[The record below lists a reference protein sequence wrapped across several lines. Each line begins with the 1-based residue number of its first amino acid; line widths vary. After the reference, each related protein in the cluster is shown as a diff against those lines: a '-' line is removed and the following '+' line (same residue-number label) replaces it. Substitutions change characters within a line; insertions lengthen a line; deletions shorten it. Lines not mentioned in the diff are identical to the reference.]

1 MNILLNN
8 NQNKVLVSEELMKL
22 IKKSIVTAL
31 NYENIFEKVEVS
43 LLLIDNEEIQKLNKE
58 YRDVD
63 LITDVLSFPM
73 YDDISEVLDEEYLY
87 LGDIVISC
95 ERAMEQAKEFG
106 HSVER
111 EIGYLTVHSVL
122 HLLGYDHM
130 NEDDKVIM
138 RQKEEEILEKVN
150 LTR

>member
-8 NQNKVLVSEELMKL
+8 HQSKVLVSEDLMRL

-43 LLLIDNEEIQKLNKE
+43 LLLIDNEEIQRLNKE

-73 YDDISEVLDEEYLY
+73 YDDINEALDEEYLY

-95 ERAMEQAKEFG
+95 ESAMEQALEFG

-130 NEDDKVIM
+130 NEDDKAIM
-138 RQKEEEILEKVN
+138 RKKEEEILEKVN

>member
-8 NQNKVLVSEELMKL
+8 HQNKVPVSEELMDL
-22 IKKSIVTAL
+22 VKKSITAAL

-43 LLLIDNEEIQKLNKE
+43 LLFIDNDEIRELNKE
-58 YRDVD
+58 HRGVN
-63 LITDVLSFPM
+63 LPTDVLSFPM
-73 YDDISEVLDEEYLY
+73 YDDISEALEEEYLY

-95 ERAMEQAKEFG
+95 EKAIEQAKDFG

-130 NEDDKVIM
+130 NEEDKAIM
-138 RQKEEEILEKVN
+138 REKEEEILKKVD
-150 LTR
+150 LER

>member
-8 NQNKVLVSEELMKL
+8 HQNKVPVSNELMDL
-22 IKKSIVTAL
+22 VKKSITAAL

-43 LLLIDNEEIQKLNKE
+43 LLFIDNDEIRELNKE
-58 YRDVD
+58 HRGVN
-63 LITDVLSFPM
+63 LPTDVLSFPM
-73 YDDISEVLDEEYLY
+73 YDDISKALDEEYLY

-95 ERAMEQAKEFG
+95 EKAIEQAKDFG

-130 NEDDKVIM
+130 NEKDKAVM
-138 RQKEEEILEKVN
+138 REKEEEILKKVD
-150 LTR
+150 LER

>member
-8 NQNKVLVSEELMKL
+8 HQNKVPVSKDLMDLV
-22 IKKSIVTAL
+22 KKSITAAL

-43 LLLIDNEEIQKLNKE
+43 LLFIDNDEIRELNKE
-58 YRDVD
+58 HRGVN
-63 LITDVLSFPM
+63 LPTDVLSFPM
-73 YDDISEVLDEEYLY
+73 YDDISEALEEEYLY

-95 ERAMEQAKEFG
+95 EKAIEQAKDFG

-130 NEDDKVIM
+130 NEEEKVIM
-138 RQKEEEILEKVN
+138 RKKEEEILKKVD
-150 LTR
+150 LER

>member
-8 NQNKVLVSEELMKL
+8 HQNKVPVSKELMDL
-22 IKKSIVTAL
+22 VKKSITAAL

-43 LLLIDNEEIQKLNKE
+43 LLFIDNDEIRELNKE
-58 YRDVD
+58 HRGVN
-63 LITDVLSFPM
+63 LPTDVLSFPM
-73 YDDISEVLDEEYLY
+73 YDDISEALEEEYLY

-95 ERAMEQAKEFG
+95 EKAIEQAKDFG

-130 NEDDKVIM
+130 NEKDKAIM
-138 RQKEEEILEKVN
+138 REKEEEILKKVD
-150 LTR
+150 LER

>member
-8 NQNKVLVSEELMKL
+8 HQNKVPVSEELMDL
-22 IKKSIVTAL
+22 VKKSITAAL

-43 LLLIDNEEIQKLNKE
+43 LLFIDNDEIRELNKE
-58 YRDVD
+58 YRGVN
-63 LITDVLSFPM
+63 LPTDVLSFPM
-73 YDDISEVLDEEYLY
+73 YDDISEALEEEYLY

-95 ERAMEQAKEFG
+95 EKAIEQAKDFG

-130 NEDDKVIM
+130 NEEDKAIM
-138 RQKEEEILEKVN
+138 REKEEEILKKVD
-150 LTR
+150 LER